1 MKVNALTPI
10 ALGLALAFGAISGPT
25 LAHAGSA
32 LVQGIRRV
40 DIDILPNRKENEV
53 KLSDKD
59 KSIQVVVLGETNFSV
74 SQIEPGTVEMGGARP
89 VAQNGRRLD
98 SNFDQQSDVEY
109 RFQIG
114 KLALTDT
121 TKSLCLTGKLL
132 DGQVFRGCGEVVVKP

>member
-1 MKVNALTPI
+1 MKVIAVTPI
-10 ALGLALAFGAISGPT
+10 ALGLALAVGAISGPS
-25 LAHAGSA
+25 LAHAGA
-32 LVQGIRRV
+32 AVMAQVRRV

-59 KSIQVVVLGETNFSV
+59 KSIQVVVLGETNFDV
-74 SQIEPGTVEMGGARP
+74 RQIEPGTVEMAGARP

-98 SNFDQQSDVEY
+98 SNLDQQSDVEY

-121 TKSLCLTGKLL
+121 TKTICLTGKLL
-132 DGQVFRGCGEVVVKP
+132 NGDLFRGCGEVVVKP

>member
-10 ALGLALAFGAISGPT
+10 ALGLAIALGAVSGPVV
-25 LAHAGSA
+25 AHAGA
-32 LVQGIRRV
+32 AIVQGVRRI
-40 DIDILPNRKENEV
+40 DIDILPNRKENEI

-74 SQIEPGTVEMGGARP
+74 SQIEPGTVEMAGARP

-121 TKSLCLTGKLL
+121 TKTICLTGKLL
-132 DGQVFRGCGEVVVKP
+132 DGQLFRGCGDVVIKP